1 MKPENRRIILGTQSG
16 YYLLTGLW
24 PLLHISSFM
33 EITGYKTDIWL
44 VKTVGILIVCAAVAF
59 IVDVLY
65 KENSAAIAFL
75 SVSSAIGLLSI
86 DIYYSLTSEISTIYL
101 IDAAL
106 QLILIEAWVIFFG
119 RGYFSRW
126 SNQKENELIDR
137 M

>member
-1 MKPENRRIILGTQSG
+1 MKPENRRIILGMQGG

-24 PLLHISSFM
+24 PLLHIQSFM
-33 EITGYKTDIWL
+33 EITGYKTDVWL

-59 IVDVLY
+59 IVDLLY
-65 KENSAAIAFL
+65 KENSSAIAFL
-75 SVSSAIGLLSI
+75 SVSSAVGLLSI

-106 QLILIEAWVIFFG
+106 QLILIEAWIIFFG
-119 RGYFSRW
+119 RGYFARL